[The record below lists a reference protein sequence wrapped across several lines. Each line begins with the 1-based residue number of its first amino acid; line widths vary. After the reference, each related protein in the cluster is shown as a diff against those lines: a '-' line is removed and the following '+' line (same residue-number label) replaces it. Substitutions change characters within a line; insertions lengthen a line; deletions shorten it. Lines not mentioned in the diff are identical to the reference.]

1 MENKTMIKPSRNR
14 ALIELHKEVTS
25 SILVIPDAFVRGV
38 NKGTLLALGEIT
50 GEDRCVAARE
60 LHIGDIVIF
69 TSHFGA
75 ELPGYAPDKQVKIL
89 NFDDIVGVVKK

>member
-1 MENKTMIKPSRNR
+1 MIRPSRNR

-25 SILVIPDAFVRGV
+25 PLLVIPDAFVRGV

-50 GEDRCVAARE
+50 GEDRCVAAAE
-60 LHIGDIVIF
+60 LRVGDVVIF
-69 TSHFGA
+69 TSHFGT
-75 ELPGYAPDKQVKIL
+75 ELPGYGDKQVKLL